1 MYGYVVITDFRDF
14 DAFEKMRA
22 VVKEIAKIILEGAFR
37 ADPVLIH
44 QLRKSMLSVYA
55 NFSEG
60 FERNGNRE
68 FLQFVSIAKGSLG
81 EIRGHLLYAL
91 DTGLLTLERWQE
103 VDALSQESARYFGGL
118 MRHLAKTSVRG
129 SKFRG

>member
-1 MYGYVVITDFRDF
+1 
-14 DAFEKMRA
+14 
-22 VVKEIAKIILEGAFR
+22 
-37 ADPVLIH
+37 
-44 QLRKSMLSVYA
+44 MLSIYA

-91 DTGLLTLERWQE
+91 DTGLLSPEQWQE
-103 VDALSQESARYFGGL
+103 LDTLSQEAARHFGGL
-118 MRHLAKTSVRG
+118 MRHLTKTGVRG
-129 SKFRG
+129 SKFRT